1 MNKKEIIKTLDIASF
16 VSAVIATLLVLIF
29 QFTGE
34 YMVMK
39 ASIVMYAACFLL
51 LVTLLSFKVHSV
63 FSKKE
68 KVDGEDDS
76 NEQTSKKKATAIVLL
91 VLASIAFIF
100 TCVFLVLY

>member
-51 LVTLLSFKVHSV
+51 LITLLSLRVYSV
-63 FSKKE
+63 FSNKE
-68 KVDGEDDS
+68 KSDNEES
-76 NEQTSKKKATAIVLL
+76 NNASAKSKATVIVFL

-100 TCVFLVLY
+100 TCILLVLY